1 MLCENAGASFPSLRG
16 FPPMFLRFLARAA
29 LLAGAC
35 FSLAAHAESNGVASY
50 NNATARPAAASALYQ
65 CQGPNGGTI
74 FRASPREGCTLVAS
88 PDPGAPDPQ
97 RWLPLMGA
105 NGIIS
110 YLDQTSIRRRG
121 VEVGVVLVH
130 NAPPGVIKT
139 ASGDTIRSS
148 LKRMVLNCATSMY
161 AVIEQTLYNKRY
173 ARGES
178 LYSMRGPQAGMPMPA
193 ASGTVAG
200 ELVSRLCH

>member
-1 MLCENAGASFPSLRG
+1 
-16 FPPMFLRFLARAA
+16 MFSRFISRAA

-35 FSLAAHAESNGVASY
+35 LCLATPIAYAESDGMGPMTPPMPNPAVRPVA
-50 NNATARPAAASALYQ
+50 AGALYQ
-65 CQGPNGGTI
+65 CQGPNGGTV

-88 PDPGAPDPQ
+88 PDPAAPDPQ
-97 RWLPLMGA
+97 RWMPLMGA
-105 NGIIS
+105 TGMVS
-110 YLDQTSIRRRG
+110 YLDQTAIRRRG
-121 VEVGVVLVH
+121 TEVGVVLVH
-130 NAPPGVIKT
+130 NAPAGVIKT

-178 LYSMRGPQAGMPMPA
+178 LYTIRGPQAGMPQPA
-193 ASGTVAG
+193 APGTLAG
-200 ELVSRLCH
+200 ELIGRLCH

>member
-1 MLCENAGASFPSLRG
+1 
-16 FPPMFLRFLARAA
+16 MFFRMFARTA
-29 LLAGAC
+29 LVAGAC
-35 FSLAAHAESNGVASY
+35 FSVAAQAESSGAPSFGNPP
-50 NNATARPAAASALYQ
+50 ARAAAASGLYQ

-74 FRASPREGCTLVAS
+74 FRGAPREGCMQVVS

-105 NGIIS
+105 NGVIS